1 MKNLHIVICLTC
13 LLAAAPASA
22 DFYGGQVYY
31 NRIGGY
37 YSGQGGEF
45 TLSSDGGLGLLLNLS
60 AYKEGVTKNVTGSTA
75 FPSFQ
80 TFCVEGTEYVAS
92 PMEMMVSTTF
102 VDESIGGVTGPGSH
116 AILGSMTYGDNL
128 DPMTAYLYTKFA
140 TGTLDGYNYG
150 AGRSISADAL
160 QKAIWYIEGES
171 GGVNNTFATLA
182 LDAVTSGEWVGMGI
196 GDVRILNT
204 WVVGHIGDPDF
215 KLQDQL
221 YLVPV
226 PAAVLLGL
234 LGLGVAGW
242 KLRRFA

>member
-1 MKNLHIVICLTC
+1 MKRVIFTTIVC
-13 LLAAAPASA
+13 AFVAAPAMA